1 MMVGLRTGP
10 GDLST
15 VDDWMDHDLRCGA
28 FQVGGRSHEK
38 PLAKAVVRPIM
49 ATPNFTMDILI
60 TLLTIVE
67 LLVCLLLILIIL
79 MQRPRTEGL
88 GAAFG
93 EGVTSQMWGA
103 QTTNVLQKGT
113 SWLAVLLFV
122 LTVTLAALISRQH
135 GSDGKTIFQKP
146 APTPAAATPPAAP
159 AKTDAA
165 KAPAAPA
172 KPADAPAAPAK
183 AGDAK
188 APDAKAPAA
197 QVSKQ
202 PGGTVVVKPTPAST
216 VPATKP
222 AEAPKP
228 EAPKTEAL
236 KAPEAP
242 KAATPPPAPA
252 PATDAKK

>member
-1 MMVGLRTGP
+1 
-10 GDLST
+10 
-15 VDDWMDHDLRCGA
+15 
-28 FQVGGRSHEK
+28 VGGRSHEK

-146 APTPAAATPPAAP
+146 APTPAAATPPATP
-159 AKTDAA
+159 AKPDDS

-202 PGGTVVVKPTPAST
+202 PGGTVVVKPA
-216 VPATKP
+216 PATKP

-228 EAPKTEAL
+228 EAPKTEAP

-242 KAATPPPAPA
+242 KAEAPKATAPPPAPA
-252 PATDAKK
+252 PATEAKK